1 MTQEKLDEFVLNAKA
16 RSVEKCVELSS
27 MGNYG
32 SFKFAQAKNRLM
44 YLMSYIQTLD
54 GYQLDSDQI
63 DDEQVVKIMEH
74 IDLLTLK

>member
-1 MTQEKLDEFVLNAKA
+1 MTQDKLDEFVLNAKA

-32 SFKFAQAKNRLM
+32 SYKFVAAKNRLM

-54 GYQLDSDQI
+54 GYPLESGQI
-63 DDEQVVKIMEH
+63 EEEDLLKMMEH
-74 IDLLTLK
+74 IDLLTLE